1 MQLDFDGTTTD
12 VLLLS
17 DIFETFTK
25 VCSEKHGLDPTHYCN
40 APDLNCDAL
49 LKRLEGSL
57 SSWQIK
63 ICTFFIA
70 REMRGRISMVIKHYV
85 KVNNQLVERY
95 DPVTQELLQQS
106 SILM

>member
-1 MQLDFDGTTTD
+1 M
-12 VLLLS
+12 LLLS

-25 VCSEKHGLDPTHYCN
+25 VCSEKHGLDPPDYCN

-49 LKRLEGSL
+49 LKKTGAELEL
-57 SSWQIK
+57 LTDQDMHL
-63 ICTFFIA
+63 FIA
-70 REMRGRISMVIKHYV
+70 REMRGRISMVSKHYV